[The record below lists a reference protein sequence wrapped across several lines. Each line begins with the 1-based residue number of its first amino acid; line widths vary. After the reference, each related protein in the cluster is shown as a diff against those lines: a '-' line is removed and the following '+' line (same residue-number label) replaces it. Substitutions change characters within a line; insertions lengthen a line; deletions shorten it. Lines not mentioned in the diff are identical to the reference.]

1 MPPVFRRRVV
11 VQFLAPPQD
20 FLSFKLKV
28 YPTRRISRL
37 FNLVPAPARA
47 ICKIMASGRKKSSVG
62 FGRTNGARISIGFH
76 NLRAF
81 APYGHGHVFDARS
94 TVSLGCHGYF
104 SSSLLVQTRIKVA
117 ATANIPQGDLEALAR
132 CRSEMTCGCNDISA
146 ALLSGPGIR
155 ERLVDALNPPHK
167 EGLSFLRQLTALLSL
182 SLAATHKD
190 SKWPRTTAR
199 RRPARGRPRPR
210 LRRPRRRR
218 GSVNRRQQRRP
229 SSPTSVS
236 PRDRVETLGRVTY
249 RKVNGSRRTRVR
261 PFAARTEPLARLG
274 DCRPHQQQ
282 EGKHVRLHSC
292 CWAHLHTLL
301 AIRVG

>member
-20 FLSFKLKV
+20 FLSLKLKV

-190 SKWPRTTAR
+190 SNGLAPPRDGDQLVGDHVLAFAAPVGGAVRSTADSK
-199 RRPARGRPRPR
+199 GD
-210 LRRPRRRR
+210 PRRLHR
-218 GSVNRRQQRRP
+218 SVPAIESRL
-229 SSPTSVS
+229 
-236 PRDRVETLGRVTY
+236 LG
-249 RKVNGSRRTRVR
+249 
-261 PFAARTEPLARLG
+261 E
-274 DCRPHQQQ
+274 
-282 EGKHVRLHSC
+282 
-292 CWAHLHTLL
+292 
-301 AIRVG
+301 